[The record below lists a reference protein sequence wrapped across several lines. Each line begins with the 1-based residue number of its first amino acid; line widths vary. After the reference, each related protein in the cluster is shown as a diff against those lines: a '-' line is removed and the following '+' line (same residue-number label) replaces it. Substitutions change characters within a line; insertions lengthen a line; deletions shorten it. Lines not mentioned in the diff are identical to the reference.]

1 MSQRLR
7 VWVRPRTS
15 EERPGWVFLRKNNE
29 EDEEDPE
36 DAYIVQDL
44 PLALTDSPQ
53 LAEWIVGAIDA
64 DVEGAS
70 WDSPRPGGRILER
83 GYFTCNPDEFSGF
96 YCVAWS
102 LTGYPVHEDPR
113 QRKYGFTVVSSGDR
127 SLIQGAVDRLNRL
140 IDAEPPK
147 VSSGEP
153 A

>member
-1 MSQRLR
+1 MSQKFQ

-15 EERPGWVFLRKNNE
+15 QEQPGFVFFR

-36 DAYIVQDL
+36 NADIVQDL

-53 LAEWIVGAIDA
+53 LAEWLVGAIDA
-64 DVEGAS
+64 DLAGIS

-83 GYFTCNPDEFSGF
+83 GYVTCYADEFGGF

-102 LTGYPVHEDPR
+102 PTGYRIHEDPR
-113 QRKYGFTVVSSGDR
+113 QRKYGFTVVSSWDR

-140 IDAEPPK
+140 IDAEPPEDALC
-147 VSSGEP
+147 EP